1 MFWLGMLA
9 GIVLVVVVGLI
20 AGLVQ
25 KPMDF
30 L

>member
-20 AGLVQ
+20 AGLVH
-25 KPMDF
+25 KPVDF

>member
-20 AGLVQ
+20 AGWTH
-25 KPMDF
+25 KPVDF